1 MRKDERTKAGHT
13 TPKRIYPIPRVQPQ
27 ASRGRRS
34 HPAQGA
40 DQQTCRKCERDERP
54 SGAQKGLP
62 STSSENNPVDTKN
75 VKNKAINKPIDDS
88 NKTKKTRTD
97 GFTSPTKQVKKQK
110 VLQNY
115 SVGALAPIN
124 TSNKFQPIAGSSA
137 IPEKE
142 PAAMLYPKTKTKL
155 SGEFFKIFA
164 ASSDDHRDITNLLIE
179 KKEQYFAL
187 NPTLNRP
194 QKVVIKG
201 LPINTDID
209 DIERDLTSRGF
220 QVQKVAQ
227 FTKTRTKLKLPIFMV
242 ELQRTPDS
250 PDIFQVDTCC
260 YLSIKVDTYNRRPGV
275 AQCYNCNLFNH
286 SSVNCHIQTSC
297 LKCGESHKTGD
308 CPIKEK
314 IENPT
319 CINCNQKGHMANSHR
334 CPKYPKVQ
342 PKKGEASQ
350 NRNKNVSNNKIQ
362 NPATVK
368 EHLSFANALK
378 GDHQMAPRLDAP
390 SPANS
395 EPEAAEAPR
404 EKNQNQ
410 KSQSKDDK
418 AFGFMDAILELKKF
432 FSDYPSLFELGHKHS
447 PDIVLIQESHLGP
460 GDTLHIPNFTTYRN
474 DRPATSNQ
482 NRRGGTAI
490 LLKSS
495 LPHYHT
501 PTPPTGTVEATS
513 VTLTPPGSQPIV
525 ITSLYISPTYSY
537 HHIHSDL
544 EAIFS
549 LGDVSIVC
557 GDFNAHHTSWG
568 CKRNDQRGKI
578 IKNLIDT
585 TNTQLIAPTSHTRFG
600 YNSASI
606 IDFALTRNLPWP
618 GQVESIAEL

>member
-1 MRKDERTKAGHT
+1 MRELRQDILLQSGSIQYLEFNLKLAVAGEVIQPKEHISKLAENVKEMKDLLEHKKGELASFS
-13 TPKRIYPIPRVQPQ
+13 ICPIPSCQYHATINSP
-27 ASRGRRS
+27 
-34 HPAQGA
+34 
-40 DQQTCRKCERDERP
+40 ERIKTLIECTKTLENKP
-54 SGAQKGLP
+54 FPTSLP

-75 VKNKAINKPIDDS
+75 VKNKTINKSIENS

-137 IPEKE
+137 MPEKE
-142 PAAMLYPKTKTKL
+142 PAAMLYPKTKSKL
-155 SGEFFKIFA
+155 SGEFLKIFA

-286 SSVNCHIQTSC
+286 SSVNCHIQTRC

-314 IENPT
+314 IENP
-319 CINCNQKGHMANSHR
+319 
-334 CPKYPKVQ
+334 
-342 PKKGEASQ
+342 
-350 NRNKNVSNNKIQ
+350 
-362 NPATVK
+362 PA
-368 EHLSFANALK
+368 
-378 GDHQMAPRLDAP
+378 
-390 SPANS
+390 
-395 EPEAAEAPR
+395 
-404 EKNQNQ
+404 
-410 KSQSKDDK
+410 
-418 AFGFMDAILELKKF
+418 
-432 FSDYPSLFELGHKHS
+432 
-447 PDIVLIQESHLGP
+447 
-460 GDTLHIPNFTTYRN
+460 
-474 DRPATSNQ
+474 
-482 NRRGGTAI
+482 
-490 LLKSS
+490 
-495 LPHYHT
+495 
-501 PTPPTGTVEATS
+501 
-513 VTLTPPGSQPIV
+513 
-525 ITSLYISPTYSY
+525 
-537 HHIHSDL
+537 
-544 EAIFS
+544 
-549 LGDVSIVC
+549 
-557 GDFNAHHTSWG
+557 
-568 CKRNDQRGKI
+568 
-578 IKNLIDT
+578 
-585 TNTQLIAPTSHTRFG
+585 
-600 YNSASI
+600 
-606 IDFALTRNLPWP
+606 
-618 GQVESIAEL
+618 